1 MALSDWFK
9 DQDQH
14 TSPQNTGPVQIGWL
28 LNEQKSG
35 IVYYPPERV
44 RSVELNRT
52 HAKSASRC
60 PAIINMES
68 RYFMIRVPYDM
79 HLRFVRDKNGKPA
92 LRNMLGDASPVRASV
107 LNKKLHVT
115 SESEWRYKDRPTI
128 QVSLPYLF
136 ITDEPTYMT
145 QLSAFMHY
153 SKTPLPGTIF
163 GGRFAIHNW
172 PRPLMWAFEWHDTS
186 QDLILKRGE
195 PWFYVQ
201 FETMPQDRTVSM
213 IEAENTPELA
223 KYLEHIA
230 ASVNYVNQT
239 FSLFKDAE
247 RVRPTV
253 LLTPVARK

>member
-9 DQDQH
+9 EQDQ
-14 TSPQNTGPVQIGWL
+14 TTEPPRTGPVQIGWL
-28 LNEQKSG
+28 LTEAKSG
-35 IVYYPPERV
+35 VVYYPPERV
-44 RSVELNRT
+44 RSVELNRN

-68 RYFMIRVPYDM
+68 RYFMIRVPFDM
-79 HLRFVRDKNGKPA
+79 HLRFVRDKDGKPA
-92 LRNMLGDASPVRASV
+92 LRNMLGDKSPVRANI

-115 SESEWRYKDRPTI
+115 SEKEWRHKDRPTI

-136 ITDEPTYMT
+136 VTDEPTYMT

-153 SKTPLPGTIF
+153 AKTPLPGTIF

-172 PRPLMWAFEWHDTS
+172 PRPLMWAFEWHDAS
-186 QDLILKRGE
+186 QDLILKRGD

-201 FETMPQDRTVSM
+201 FETMPQDRAVSL
-213 IEAENTPELA
+213 IEAENTPELT

-247 RVRPTV
+247 RVRPKN
-253 LLTPVARK
+253 LLTPVMRK